1 MKTKR
6 VLSNLI
12 AQDCYIRDCCA
23 LDELHEVVAPGVYTT
38 LIEKVVNTDKG
49 TSYEQE
55 FVEVPYPITPESV
68 NSYVDSADYH
78 RDPVGAVLSSSPR
91 KNLGDITAFQDVV
104 NMDSDAARALYVQLC
119 ERFGGASVESVKQGD
134 VVESVSSD
142 DVEVKK

>member
-12 AQDCYIRDCCA
+12 AQDCYVRDCCPFE
-23 LDELHEVVAPGVYTT
+23 ELREVVAPGAYTT
-38 LIEKVVNTDKG
+38 LNEKVFNSDKG

-78 RDPVGAVLSSSPR
+78 RDPVGAVLASSPR
-91 KNLGDITAFQDVV
+91 KNLGDVTAFQDVMS
-104 NMDSDAARALYVQLC
+104 MDSDSARALYAQLC

-134 VVESVSSD
+134 VVENKS
-142 DVEVKK
+142 EVKNNE